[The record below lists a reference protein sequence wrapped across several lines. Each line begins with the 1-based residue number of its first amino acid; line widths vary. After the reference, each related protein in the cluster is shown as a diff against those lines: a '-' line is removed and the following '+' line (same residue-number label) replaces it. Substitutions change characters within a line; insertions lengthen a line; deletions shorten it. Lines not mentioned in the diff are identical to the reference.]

1 MPHQLRRVESILAD
15 PEQANFFTQ
24 FLEQEGSNNELLFSM
39 EYENFKRSIESHTG
53 IQICNWDWGC

>member
-1 MPHQLRRVESILAD
+1 MPHQLRRAESILTD

-39 EYENFKRSIESHTG
+39 EYENFKRSLESHTG
-53 IQICNWDWGC
+53 MQVCNWD